1 MKWPP
6 VKFPGTLRR
15 NFQWLIIV
23 FSDAVKP
30 LIKVSN
36 QLVAA
41 PANSDVVLHCY
52 VESWPKALNTWYR
65 DDGEHCNI
73 ESRALSLNVL
83 FDVTWPRSC
92 NSNSNSNSLRIWR
105 PIAGTKLLPDEKH
118 DLAELPLNDYAYR
131 LKLTIS
137 RLNRDDFGSYTC
149 SAENLLGKTEGTIR
163 QQGNDFTTF
172 DSCYRL
178 YGYIDLYS

>member
-1 MKWPP
+1 MEGPLNWRAHR
-6 VKFPGTLRR
+6 RR

-65 DDGEHCNI
+65 DDGEHNNI
-73 ESRALSLNVL
+73 ARAISQCLSHSDHDRFYVPTELYN
-83 FDVTWPRSC
+83 
-92 NSNSNSNSLRIWR
+92 
-105 PIAGTKLLPDEKH
+105 
-118 DLAELPLNDYAYR
+118 DLAINFVTKRFNFVQNLWHRREEFCHFERIYR
-131 LKLTIS
+131 YMNNVFVLCNHRSTGCERIA
-137 RLNRDDFGSYTC
+137 TPH
-149 SAENLLGKTEGTIR
+149 I
-163 QQGNDFTTF
+163 
-172 DSCYRL
+172 
-178 YGYIDLYS
+178 IDLFL